1 METLVILA
9 AVAAT
14 LLACIFVVTL
24 SKGPRQPPLRLPRE
38 EEWAD
43 NADEVSKVLTATEPS
58 PIDREA
64 QVLDAR
70 VLDAHVL
77 DAHVMGGR
85 MAEGPV
91 IEGRIIEGEVVDGAA
106 GVRGAGPSRRFEAEE
121 LDSRMLDQLLD
132 QQNRALKQALEPDAT
147 PPSEAK
153 DRPAR

>member
-58 PIDREA
+58 PIDRGA
-64 QVLDAR
+64 Q

-91 IEGRIIEGEVVDGAA
+91 IEGRIIKGRWWTARRACAAPGHQEGSKRKNSIA
-106 GVRGAGPSRRFEAEE
+106 GCSINFSTSRTGR
-121 LDSRMLDQLLD
+121 
-132 QQNRALKQALEPDAT
+132 
-147 PPSEAK
+147 
-153 DRPAR
+153 

>member
-58 PIDREA
+58 PIDRGA

-70 VLDAHVL
+70 VLDPRS
-77 DAHVMGGR
+77 MGGR

-91 IEGRIIEGEVVDGAA
+91 IEGRIIEGEVVDGAV

-132 QQNRALKQALEPDAT
+132 QQNRALKQALESDAT
-147 PPSEAK
+147 PPSAAK